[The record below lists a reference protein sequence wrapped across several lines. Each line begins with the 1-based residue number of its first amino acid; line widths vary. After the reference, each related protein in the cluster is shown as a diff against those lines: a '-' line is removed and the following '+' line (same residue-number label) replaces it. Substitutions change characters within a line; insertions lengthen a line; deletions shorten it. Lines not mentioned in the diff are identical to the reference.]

1 MPPLGGVGAHDMIE
15 LFGVLEA
22 SNAII
27 SIRRLFTDMAT
38 LNTCCY
44 RTINNLNVTYT
55 NSKMEM
61 KKLLN
66 CDVPRLLPSPD
77 QSNLNNETIRDIGFT
92 FHPIGKIHMKIF
104 SVPQQESNDKHS
116 MKVYDLGAN

>member
-1 MPPLGGVGAHDMIE
+1 
-15 LFGVLEA
+15 
-22 SNAII
+22 
-27 SIRRLFTDMAT
+27 
-38 LNTCCY
+38 
-44 RTINNLNVTYT
+44 
-55 NSKMEM
+55 MEM

-116 MKVYDLGAN
+116 MKVYNLGADSLRSYILRVKWVDDFLFLWAVML